1 MSQLSFKN
9 RLIQKLSQND
19 FEALKPAMERVSFK
33 VRDLLVRPNVPIQ
46 HVYFPESGQLSVLAK
61 ANNSEPIEVGMIGRE
76 GMSDMAISG
85 QAPLQTI
92 VQVAGEGWRVERKV
106 LAGVVAQSRQLSD
119 LMLRYQQ
126 FVTFQVSFTALSHG
140 DFTVTERLARW
151 LLMLHDRI
159 DGDEVPLVHEFFS
172 WMLAVRRAGVTEA
185 MNELR
190 GAGCIRTAR
199 GKITI
204 VDREALIAMASG
216 SYGQP
221 EAEYQRL
228 MGDALL

>member
-1 MSQLSFKN
+1 MSQVTFKN
-9 RLIQKLSQND
+9 RLIRKFSPDD
-19 FEALKPAMERVSFK
+19 FEVLRPALERVSLK
-33 VRDLLVRPNVPIQ
+33 VRDMLIRPNMHVQ

-76 GMSDMAISG
+76 GMSEMALSG

-92 VQVAGEGWRVERKV
+92 VQVAGEAWRVDRKLFSNLV
-106 LAGVVAQSRQLSD
+106 SQSRELSN

-126 FVTFQVSFTALSHG
+126 FMTFQVSFTALSHG

-159 DGDEVPLVHEFFS
+159 DGNEVPLVHEFFS

-190 GAGCIRTAR
+190 AAGCILTAR

-204 VDREALIAMASG
+204 LDRDALISMASG

-228 MGDALL
+228 LGEG